1 MTCQDFE
8 VAIERRR
15 HGALGEGE
23 RAALELHLSGC
34 ESCRA
39 FDETVRRTEA
49 TMTAMSEA
57 ALSAADWAKVERGIR
72 AHLARLV
79 DGFLAIVLAAAV
91 QVALAAWRG
100 AAGRVLTVVA
110 TLTPIALAYGLL
122 SAYAGRRL
130 ARLERGEEM
139 FRAQLKL
146 ARGRTKVLGVLRL
159 VTAALA
165 VLFAWQALGA
175 GREPRVQVVLGVDA
189 AILAVIAV
197 AVQLVALPRARRE
210 RAELEGMERR

>member
-1 MTCQDFE
+1 MTCDDFE
-8 VAIERRR
+8 VAIEKRR
-15 HGALGEGE
+15 HGALGEPE
-23 RAALELHLSGC
+23 RTALERHLATC
-34 ESCRA
+34 ASCRA

-57 ALSAADWAKVERGIR
+57 ALSAADWAKVERGVR

-79 DGFLAIVLAAAV
+79 EGFLAMVLVAGV
-91 QVALAAWRG
+91 QVVLAAWRG
-100 AAGRVLTVVA
+100 AGGRAMTVVA
-110 TLTPIALAYGLL
+110 AVTPIALAYGLL

-139 FRAQLKL
+139 FRVQLQL
-146 ARGRTKVLGVLRL
+146 SRGRTRVLGVLRL
-159 VTAALA
+159 VAGALA
-165 VLFAWQALGA
+165 VLFAWQALEA

-189 AILAVIAV
+189 AILAAIAV
-197 AVQLVALPRARRE
+197 AVQLVSLPRARRE